1 MAEPR
6 PHCDLCDGTGRRPLT
21 ETERATYALV
31 ADEWEPTHAILK
43 RAPRGVYRT
52 MLLNRLAV
60 LATHGIVEAKRD
72 PAIPR
77 AKLWRRK
84 EVEVPCG

>member
-1 MAEPR
+1 M
-6 PHCDLCDGTGRRPLT
+6 CDGTGRRPLT

-31 ADEWEPTHAILK
+31 ANEWEPTHTLLK

-60 LATHGIVEAKRD
+60 HVTGGCGG
-72 PAIPR
+72 
-77 AKLWRRK
+77 RK
-84 EVEVPCG
+84 A